1 MRDACRRPGL
11 RWDATQGTYVLPLKR
26 SVRDAHGIGTGGVV
40 GVWIEVL
47 DA

>member
-1 MRDACRRPGL
+1 M
-11 RWDATQGTYVLPLKR
+11 LPLKR

>member
-1 MRDACRRPGL
+1 M
-11 RWDATQGTYVLPLKR
+11 LPLKR
-26 SVRDAHGIGTGGVV
+26 SVRDAHGIGTEGVV